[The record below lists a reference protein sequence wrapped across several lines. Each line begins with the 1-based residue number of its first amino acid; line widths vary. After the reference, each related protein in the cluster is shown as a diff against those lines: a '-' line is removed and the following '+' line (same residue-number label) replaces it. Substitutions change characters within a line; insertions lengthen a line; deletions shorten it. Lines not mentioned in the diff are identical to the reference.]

1 MYKLLLVTDRD
12 EVIRT
17 LQEVGNLADLYLAP
31 VTILQDVQQAI
42 HYMETN
48 AVDAVAYSLHH
59 TDAQPLHQYLIDVR
73 PSLPVFQAHSHLHT
87 WQEELKRT
95 RSFLDRLHADD
106 SDEVYDPEAVRE
118 YMRDELLD
126 QLLGRQIKTRDE
138 LMARL
143 KLVRAELAMEKHA
156 FLFDFDLPQ
165 GEVYLVDRWHYGRER
180 LASALR
186 NNFFGRYVDDIFYGV
201 AVLSPRH
208 IRLLACQRYDG
219 QSEGDLAEL
228 TSRVQQHVEG
238 KLRDIKEYLDLDLN
252 IEQYTMLSSIGELT
266 DEGPKA

>member
-12 EVIRT
+12 VVIRT
-17 LQEVGNLADLYLAP
+17 LQEVGNLTDLYLAP

-42 HYMETN
+42 HHMETN

-59 TDAQPLHQYLIDVR
+59 TDAQPFHQYLMDVR
-73 PSLPVFQAHSHLHT
+73 PSVPVFQAHSHLHT
-87 WQEELKRT
+87 WQEELRRT
-95 RSFLDRLHADD
+95 RAFLDRLHADD
-106 SDEVYDPEAVRE
+106 TDEAYDADAVRE
-118 YMRDELLD
+118 YMRDELVD
-126 QLLGRQIKTRDE
+126 QLLSRQIATRED

-143 KLVRAELAMEKHA
+143 KLVRAQLAMEKHA

-186 NNFFGRYVDDIFYGV
+186 NNFFGRYVDDVFYGV
-201 AVLSPRH
+201 AVLTPRH

-219 QSEGDLAEL
+219 QPEGDLTEL
-228 TSRVQQHVEG
+228 ANRVQQHVED
-238 KLRDIKEYLDLDLN
+238 KLHDIKEYLDLDLN

-266 DEGPKA
+266 GEGPQA